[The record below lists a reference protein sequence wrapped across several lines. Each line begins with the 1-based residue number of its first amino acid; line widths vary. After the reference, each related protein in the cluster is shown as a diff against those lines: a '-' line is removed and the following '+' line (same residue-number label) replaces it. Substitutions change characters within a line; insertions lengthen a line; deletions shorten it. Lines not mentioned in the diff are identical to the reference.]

1 MIEKTLL
8 LAIIGIIVSATTIYT
23 NPLFQKIT
31 NEDIL
36 LTLKNSKGFLCSTR
50 INYCCFGS
58 LFVINNQFYFMDI
71 WGNL

>member
-1 MIEKTLL
+1 MIEKTLF

-36 LTLKNSKGFLCSTR
+36 LTLKIVRAF
-50 INYCCFGS
+50 
-58 LFVINNQFYFMDI
+58 FVALVLTIVALVVY
-71 WGNL
+71 L

>member
-36 LTLKNSKGFLCSTR
+36 LTLKIVRAF
-50 INYCCFGS
+50 
-58 LFVINNQFYFMDI
+58 FVALVLTIVALVVY
-71 WGNL
+71 L